1 MLKKIFSYL
10 LPIKIHTVKSM
21 VSKSIEITWTNG
33 ELVLDSENTNY
44 SYGSLQR
51 ILRLGLKSI
60 GFDKIIKMNHVLI
73 LGVAGGS
80 VVKTLVDEIKF
91 EGRITGVEIDPEI
104 IQLANDYFKLNE
116 IQQLEIVID
125 DAFEFVLRTKEKYD
139 LIVIDVFQDT
149 KMPNFLYENY
159 FINRICLLLKSKGFV
174 LFNTMLLNEE
184 HNLRNKK
191 YISDF
196 CTTNYTIKTIPR
208 VEIHNELIVIE
219 KRV

>member
-1 MLKKIFSYL
+1 
-10 LPIKIHTVKSM
+10 
-21 VSKSIEITWTNG
+21 
-33 ELVLDSENTNY
+33 
-44 SYGSLQR
+44 
-51 ILRLGLKSI
+51 
-60 GFDKIIKMNHVLI
+60 
-73 LGVAGGS
+73 
-80 VVKTLVDEIKF
+80 
-91 EGRITGVEIDPEI
+91 
-104 IQLANDYFKLNE
+104 LNE

-125 DAFEFVLRTKEKYD
+125 DAFEFVLGQKKYTF
-139 LIVIDVFQDT
+139 VIDVFQDT

-196 CTTNYTIKTIPR
+196 TLITPLKIP

-219 KRV
+219 KSLN